1 MKIKKKMREVVYF
14 IFFFVIIYL
23 ILQNNTKKN
32 KINRVLSGSGFKV
45 NTVDK
50 RARVESTY
58 L

>member
-1 MKIKKKMREVVYF
+1 MREVVYF
-14 IFFFVIIYL
+14 IIFFVIIYL